1 MSHAQNVTA
10 PQVSV
15 FLTGVHHLLVTS
27 KGRPV
32 LPSTT
37 HCATVSCKLHRHYRN
52 FVSAGANINVQGA
65 GLCVVMI
72 KAFGAVF
79 GENSRSDL

>member
-1 MSHAQNVTA
+1 MLHAQNVTA
-10 PQVSV
+10 SRVSA

-32 LPSTT
+32 FPSTT
-37 HCATVSCKLHRHYRN
+37 RCATVSCKLHRHYRN

-72 KAFGAVF
+72 KAFGAMF
-79 GENSRSDL
+79 GESSHSDL